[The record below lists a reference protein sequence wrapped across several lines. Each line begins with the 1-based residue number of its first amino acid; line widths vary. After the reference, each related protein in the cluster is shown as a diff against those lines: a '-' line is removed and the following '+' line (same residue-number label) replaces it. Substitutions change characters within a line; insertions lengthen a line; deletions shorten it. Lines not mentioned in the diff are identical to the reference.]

1 MIKVLFL
8 INTLGGGGAERVL
21 INLVNNMDLTK
32 YDITVQVI
40 FKGGVNRDSLRP
52 EVHYKEIDTP
62 FFKGISRIFK
72 HIPARMLYR
81 HYIKEHYDVV
91 IAYMH
96 GLPTRILQ
104 GKPKGTRSIAWLHY
118 LMSAS
123 SLPKFFYP
131 NQIIPAFDTFD
142 KIVGV
147 GKTVSDSFVQMYGLA
162 EKVVTCYNTNDVPA
176 IHRLSSENLTIS
188 GWNGLKD
195 NLRLVTVGRLG
206 PEKGFDRLLNCCAKL
221 RDDGLHFKMLIIGQG
236 SEETKLKELQHNL
249 HLENTVIFG
258 GYKANPFPYVKNAD
272 LFVVSSRQE
281 GLQTAMCEALI
292 LGTPVIST
300 LVSGAAEVLGE
311 NSEYGLVVDNDDK
324 SLYEGLKQLLT
335 SPELLA
341 HYRMKAKERASFFEP
356 SKTVKAVE
364 DLIDSVAKGED

>member
-52 EVHYKEIDTP
+52 EVHYKEIVTP

-72 HIPARMLYR
+72 QIPAKLLYWY
-81 HYIKEHYDVV
+81 YIKDHYDVV

-104 GKPKGTRSIAWLHY
+104 GKPKGTKSIAWLHT
-118 LMSAS
+118 LMTAS

-131 NQIIPAFDTFD
+131 NQIIPAFNTFD
-142 KIVGV
+142 RIVGV

-176 IHRLSSENLTIS
+176 IIRLSSENMTIS
-188 GWNGLKD
+188 RWEGLKD
-195 NLRLVTVGRLG
+195 CLRLVTVGRLG
-206 PEKGFDRLLNCCAKL
+206 PEKGFDRLLNCCARL
-221 RDDGLHFKMLIIGQG
+221 RDDGLQFKLLVIGKG
-236 SEETKLKELQHNL
+236 AEEAKLKELQHHL
-249 HLENTVIFG
+249 HLEDLVIFG
-258 GYKANPFPYVKNAD
+258 GYQSNPFPYVKNAD

-281 GLQTAMCEALI
+281 GLNTAMSEALI

-324 SLYEGLKQLLT
+324 ALYEGLKKIL
-335 SPELLA
+335 SSKDLLA
-341 HYRMKAKERASFFEP
+341 NYRKKAKERASFFDTE
-356 SKTVKAVE
+356 KTVKAVE
-364 DLIDSVAKGED
+364 DLIDSLVQS